1 MPWRLASRQ
10 TDAAAPTRWGSS
22 EGGDPAADG
31 GGGGGVEARSVRCEC
46 CGMAEECTPTYIGRV
61 RERFQGKWVCG
72 LCAEAVK
79 ERQAR
84 EPALGVGGAVAAH
97 AAMCERFN
105 STVRL
110 NPKLSLASSMRDIA
124 RKSSMRRTSRRNS
137 INGGGGATA
146 TPPSA
151 CGCDKLSRS
160 SSCAL
165 PFV

>member
-1 MPWRLASRQ
+1 
-10 TDAAAPTRWGSS
+10 
-22 EGGDPAADG
+22 
-31 GGGGGVEARSVRCEC
+31 
-46 CGMAEECTPTYIGRV
+46 MAEECTPTYIGRV

-84 EPALGVGGAVAAH
+84 EPALTVGSAVAAH

-124 RKSSMRRTSRRNS
+124 RKSSLHRRRRT
-137 INGGGGATA
+137 GAGGGAAA

-151 CGCDKLSRS
+151 CGGDKLSRAN
-160 SSCAL
+160 SCAL
-165 PFV
+165 PYV

>member
-1 MPWRLASRQ
+1 MPWRLARQ
-10 TDAAAPTRWGSS
+10 TETPTRSS
-22 EGGDPAADG
+22 SDG
-31 GGGGGVEARSVRCEC
+31 GGESVDGEARSVRCEC

-84 EPALGVGGAVAAH
+84 EPALTVGAAVEAH
-97 AAMCERFN
+97 ASLCEHFN
-105 STVRL
+105 TTVRL

-124 RKSSMRRTSRRNS
+124 RKSCQHRSS
-137 INGGGGATA
+137 GAATA

-151 CGCDKLSRS
+151 CGGDKLSRAA
-160 SSCAL
+160 SCAL
-165 PFV
+165 PYV

>member
-1 MPWRLASRQ
+1 MQ
-10 TDAAAPTRWGSS
+10 RWGSS
-22 EGGDPAADG
+22 EGGDLAVDG
-31 GGGGGVEARSVRCEC
+31 GVGVEARSVRCEC

-84 EPALGVGGAVAAH
+84 EPALTVGGAVAAH

-124 RKSSMRRTSRRNS
+124 RKSSMHRSRRNS
-137 INGGGGATA
+137 VDGGGGATA

-151 CGCDKLSRS
+151 CGGDKLGRA

-165 PFV
+165 PYV

>member
-10 TDAAAPTRWGSS
+10 TESAPTRWGSS
-22 EGGDPAADG
+22 EGGDPAVDG
-31 GGGGGVEARSVRCEC
+31 VVGVEARSVRCEC

-84 EPALGVGGAVAAH
+84 EPSLTVGGAVAAH

-124 RKSSMRRTSRRNS
+124 RKSSMRRSWRNS
-137 INGGGGATA
+137 VDGGGVGATA

-151 CGCDKLSRS
+151 CGGDKLSRAN
-160 SSCAL
+160 SCAL
-165 PFV
+165 PYV

>member
-1 MPWRLASRQ
+1 MPWRLARQ
-10 TDAAAPTRWGSS
+10 TETPT
-22 EGGDPAADG
+22 GGDPAADG
-31 GGGGGVEARSVRCEC
+31 GGGAEARSVRCEC
-46 CGMAEECTPTYIGRV
+46 CGMAEDCTPTYIGRV

-84 EPALGVGGAVAAH
+84 EPGLPVARAVEAH

-124 RKSSMRRTSRRNS
+124 RKSGQNRRRRS
-137 INGGGGATA
+137 ISGATSAAAAAAA
-146 TPPSA
+146 TAPPPSA
-151 CGCDKLSRS
+151 CGKLARAA
-160 SSCAL
+160 SCAL
-165 PFV
+165 PYV

>member
-1 MPWRLASRQ
+1 
-10 TDAAAPTRWGSS
+10 
-22 EGGDPAADG
+22 
-31 GGGGGVEARSVRCEC
+31 
-46 CGMAEECTPTYIGRV
+46 MAEECTPTYIGRV

-72 LCAEAVK
+72 LCGEAVK

-84 EPALGVGGAVAAH
+84 EPDLTVARAVEAH

-124 RKSSMRRTSRRNS
+124 RKSCQHRRRS
-137 INGGGGATA
+137 IDGSGAGAATA

-151 CGCDKLSRS
+151 CGGDRLGRAA
-160 SSCAL
+160 SCAL
-165 PFV
+165 PYV